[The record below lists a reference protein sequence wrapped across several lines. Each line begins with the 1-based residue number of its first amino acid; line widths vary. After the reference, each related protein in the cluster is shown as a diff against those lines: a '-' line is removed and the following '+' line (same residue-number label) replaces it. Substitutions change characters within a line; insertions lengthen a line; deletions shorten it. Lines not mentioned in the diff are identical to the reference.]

1 MLRYFSLAKSRR
13 HSAHVNVRAVDDDE
27 APPSPAP
34 ASPVAGE
41 SNVVGR
47 ASEDLSAGPLS
58 VGVVDTT
65 APVVTLSA
73 THTVTPAPP
82 LTDLVGHDASPFGD
96 AATTIAL
103 PPVLAESSPALDA
116 SLAGAAAGAPTTAPG
131 VHTAAAV
138 LPSPPPPPPPDGNTT
153 AGAPLPVDV
162 PTAQNRG
169 IAV

>member
-13 HSAHVNVRAVDDDE
+13 HSAHVNVRAVDDDA

-65 APVVTLSA
+65 APEATLSA
-73 THTVTPAPP
+73 TPAPP

-103 PPVLAESSPALDA
+103 PPVLAESSPVPDA

-138 LPSPPPPPPPDGNTT
+138 LPSPPTPPPPPDGNTT

>member
-13 HSAHVNVRAVDDDE
+13 HSAHVNVRAVDDDA

-34 ASPVAGE
+34 ASPVDGE

-58 VGVVDTT
+58 VGVVETT
-65 APVVTLSA
+65 APEATLSA

-96 AATTIAL
+96 AAATIAL
-103 PPVLAESSPALDA
+103 PPVLAESSPVPDA

-131 VHTAAAV
+131 VHTAAAA